1 MATTGNWVKSAIDEN
16 SSENTQPSRGASE
29 DLAVPE
35 LLDRATQA
43 FEEHLLHELN
53 PEPSCTR
60 LADLLRIAILLKLLE
75 WPGYKT
81 VQGDAHRSTQSLPPN
96 TSYMQLSEYGRDRR
110 VLPSPTLFD
119 ELYFEG
125 KSCPQGTQV
134 AAQKQTRRRKIPTG
148 SIQLSEVAE
157 EFYVG
162 RDLRNMVN
170 FTQTEQGVE
179 VRLWDRDPART
190 VGFIPMEN

>member
-1 MATTGNWVKSAIDEN
+1 MGKPLGMGAVELYARLHIINRTLRYKTLFSGDNWQLGESATGEN

-35 LLDRATQA
+35 LLVRVTQA

-53 PEPSCTR
+53 PDPLCTR
-60 LADLLRIAILLKLLE
+60 LADMQRIAILLKLLE

-125 KSCPQGTQV
+125 KSRPQGTQV
-134 AAQKQTRRRKIPTG
+134 AAQKQTRAKEDTTG
-148 SIQLSEVAE
+148 SIQLSKAA
-157 EFYVG
+157 
-162 RDLRNMVN
+162 RNSLLA
-170 FTQTEQGVE
+170 GSC
-179 VRLWDRDPART
+179 A
-190 VGFIPMEN
+190 I